1 MTSCG
6 GTRSG
11 WRRPEPGAARVR
23 KYLGRRAAYAAGTL
37 LGISVIIFVVLRILP
52 GDPLVA
58 ILGVEGHARMSK
70 EDRVRIMADLG
81 LSDPLPVQYGR
92 WLVDIAAGRLG
103 KSFFRGDTV
112 AELIAHRGPISAEIG
127 VLALV
132 ISWLVG
138 LPVGILSA
146 FKPNSVPDGVARTLS
161 VLFIAIPGFW
171 LGILIVLALLF
182 WFGYKAPI
190 VIVHV
195 WQDPWQNFQ
204 QVLGPA
210 VVLGLAQGAYIARM
224 SRSCLLEVIGEDF
237 VRTARAKGLRESLLV
252 FRRALP
258 NALCPVVTIPGLVAA
273 GGLVGAFIV
282 FVAVAAPLLATRDPL
297 KADFRRMTRPP
308 DAQNFFGTDQVGRDT
323 LSRVIYGARTSL
335 FVAFSAVL
343 LGTTVGSVWGLAGGY
358 LRGRFD
364 LVSQRIMEILQSFP
378 DLILAMAISMAIGTG
393 LPAVI
398 IAIAITR
405 IPFGGRVI
413 RSVALSIREMAYVE
427 AGRASGA
434 SSARVMTYH
443 VLPQCIAPYL
453 VLASTHLG
461 VAIVIEAALG
471 FLGVGVPPPTP
482 TWGNMLADAI
492 TNLVPS
498 WWLVLYPGLAITI
511 TVLAFNLL
519 GDGIRDTLDPRLSPA
534 FLRMMTGGRRA

>member
-1 MTSCG
+1 MAPG
-6 GTRSG
+6 PV
-11 WRRPEPGAARVR
+11 RR
-23 KYLGRRAAYAAGTL
+23 
-37 LGISVIIFVVLRILP
+37 
-52 GDPLVA
+52 
-58 ILGVEGHARMSK
+58 M
-70 EDRVRIMADLG
+70 
-81 LSDPLPVQYGR
+81 
-92 WLVDIAAGRLG
+92 
-103 KSFFRGDTV
+103 
-112 AELIAHRGPISAEIG
+112 
-127 VLALV
+127 
-132 ISWLVG
+132 
-138 LPVGILSA
+138 
-146 FKPNSVPDGVARTLS
+146 
-161 VLFIAIPGFW
+161 
-171 LGILIVLALLF
+171 
-182 WFGYKAPI
+182 
-190 VIVHV
+190 
-195 WQDPWQNFQ
+195 
-204 QVLGPA
+204 
-210 VVLGLAQGAYIARM
+210 
-224 SRSCLLEVIGEDF
+224 
-237 VRTARAKGLRESLLV
+237 GLRPPQTPPAIVRSAPGNPARSSILTELSR
-252 FRRALP
+252 FARRNTLA
-258 NALCPVVTIPGLVAA
+258 AA

-282 FVAVAAPLLATRDPL
+282 FVAVAAPLLAPRDPL
-297 KADFRRMTRPP
+297 KADFRRMTKPPDAQNFFGTDQVGRDTLSRVIYGARTSLFVAFSAVLLGTGAGPPLAPRDPLNADFSPLTQPP

-343 LGTTVGSVWGLAGGY
+343 LGTTVGSVWGLACGY

-482 TWGNMLADAI
+482 TWGNMLADSI
-492 TNLVPS
+492 TALIPP
-498 WWLVLYPGLAITI
+498 WWLVLFPGLAITI
-511 TVLAFNLL
+511 TVLAFNIL

-534 FLRMMTGGRRA
+534 FL